1 MKEVTFIRQNI
12 EKWKRAETMVEQA
25 ESLSPDELADAY
37 TELTADLAF
46 AQTHFPASRITIYL
60 NNLASALHNRIYR
73 NKREKWSRIIT
84 YWTREVPSAMHDAR
98 RELVASCIIFVVS
111 ALIGVVSAAGDPD
124 FVRLILGNSYVDMT
138 LNNIANGEPMAVYNG
153 SSEFPMFL
161 SITLNNIMVSFNCFA
176 MGLLTSLAPGTCS
189 LTMVS

>member
-98 RELVASCIIFVVS
+98 RIDRSGIRCRRPRFCAF
-111 ALIGVVSAAGDPD
+111 D
-124 FVRLILGNSYVDMT
+124 FRK
-138 LNNIANGEPMAVYNG
+138 
-153 SSEFPMFL
+153 
-161 SITLNNIMVSFNCFA
+161 
-176 MGLLTSLAPGTCS
+176 LLCGYDFEQYR
-189 LTMVS
+189 

>member
-46 AQTHFPASRITIYL
+46 AQTRFPSSPFPFYL

-84 YWTREVPSAMHDAR
+84 YWTRSGSVPEADK
-98 RELVASCIIFVVS
+98 
-111 ALIGVVSAAGDPD
+111 AAT
-124 FVRLILGNSYVDMT
+124 SDMW
-138 LNNIANGEPMAVYNG
+138 
-153 SSEFPMFL
+153 
-161 SITLNNIMVSFNCFA
+161 
-176 MGLLTSLAPGTCS
+176 
-189 LTMVS
+189 

>member
-1 MKEVTFIRQNI
+1 VIIVDSAIPDKTFLVFHCKYIIILLFLLPISDKTSLKYSWGMKEVTFIRRNI
-12 EKWKRAETMVEQA
+12 EKWKQAEKIVEQA
-25 ESLSPDELADAY
+25 DSLSPDELADAY

-98 RELVASCIIFVVS
+98 RELVASFIIFVVS

-138 LNNIANGEPMAVYNG
+138 LNNIANGC
-153 SSEFPMFL
+153 
-161 SITLNNIMVSFNCFA
+161 I
-176 MGLLTSLAPGTCS
+176 
-189 LTMVS
+189 

>member
-84 YWTREVPSAMHDAR
+84 YWTREVPWPCTMHAVSWWLPSLYLWSAH
-98 RELVASCIIFVVS
+98 
-111 ALIGVVSAAGDPD
+111 
-124 FVRLILGNSYVDMT
+124 
-138 LNNIANGEPMAVYNG
+138 
-153 SSEFPMFL
+153 
-161 SITLNNIMVSFNCFA
+161 
-176 MGLLTSLAPGTCS
+176 
-189 LTMVS
+189 

>member
-12 EKWKRAETMVEQA
+12 EKWKRAETMVKQA

-84 YWTREVPSAMHDAR
+84 YWTREVPSAEQDSVDHS
-98 RELVASCIIFVVS
+98 V
-111 ALIGVVSAAGDPD
+111 LIDRT
-124 FVRLILGNSYVDMT
+124 VRNRFLIR
-138 LNNIANGEPMAVYNG
+138 IAPRNKFYN
-153 SSEFPMFL
+153 
-161 SITLNNIMVSFNCFA
+161 
-176 MGLLTSLAPGTCS
+176 LL
-189 LTMVS
+189 

>member
-84 YWTREVPSAMHDAR
+84 YWTREVPSAICGQRIDRSGIRCR
-98 RELVASCIIFVVS
+98 RPRFCAF
-111 ALIGVVSAAGDPD
+111 D
-124 FVRLILGNSYVDMT
+124 FRK
-138 LNNIANGEPMAVYNG
+138 
-153 SSEFPMFL
+153 
-161 SITLNNIMVSFNCFA
+161 
-176 MGLLTSLAPGTCS
+176 LLCGYDFEQYR
-189 LTMVS
+189 